1 MEPIDRAAEKRKD
14 EGFVDAALR
23 SPDTLLVPMR
33 AGRHLVRIGD
43 DDQPRVLLP
52 RAADAPRLAAALETG
67 RWVLLGQSAGTP
79 VLAVD
84 LGDDPPDGHDDPHE
98 VAAIGGRFAELRAV
112 GSALPRVEAETLM
125 HARGLLNWR
134 ARHAFCANC
143 GARCQVRE
151 AGHVMSCPDCGT
163 HHFPRTD
170 PAVIMLVRH
179 GERALM
185 ARSARFE
192 GRMFSALAGFVEPG
206 ESLED
211 AVRREVLEECGVRVT
226 TVAYHSSQPWP
237 FPASLMLGFTAE
249 TADERITI
257 DDDEI
262 VEARWFTREDV
273 ADRLNRDFSIPP
285 RFSIAR
291 KLIDDWCNET

>member
-1 MEPIDRAAEKRKD
+1 
-14 EGFVDAALR
+14 
-23 SPDTLLVPMR
+23 MR
-33 AGRHLVRIGD
+33 AGRHLVHAHETE
-43 DDQPRVLLP
+43 PP
-52 RAADAPRLAAALETG
+52 RALMPRAGDAPAFAAVLAHS
-67 RWVLLGQSAGTP
+67 RWVLLGRSGGTP

-84 LGDDPPDGHDDPHE
+84 LGDDPAEGAADPHDP
-98 VAAIGGRFAELRAV
+98 ASIGGRFAELRSVA
-112 GSALPRVEAETLM
+112 SSLPAVEAETLM

-143 GARCQVRE
+143 GARCHAQE
-151 AGHVMSCPDCGT
+151 AGHVMACPDCGT

-170 PAVIMLVRH
+170 PAVIMLVRN
-179 GERALM
+179 GDRALM

-206 ESLED
+206 ESLEG
-211 AVRREVLEECGVRVT
+211 AVAREVFEECGVRAT
-226 TVAYHSSQPWP
+226 RIAYHSSQPWP

-249 TADERITI
+249 TADEKIVI

-273 ADRLNRDFSIPP
+273 AGREQRDFSIPP
-285 RFSIAR
+285 GFSIAR
-291 KLIDDWCNET
+291 KLIDDWCHET